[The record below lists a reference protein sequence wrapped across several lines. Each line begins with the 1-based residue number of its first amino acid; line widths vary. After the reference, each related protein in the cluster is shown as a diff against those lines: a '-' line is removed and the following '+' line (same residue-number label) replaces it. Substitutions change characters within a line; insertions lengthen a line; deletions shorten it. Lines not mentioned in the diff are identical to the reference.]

1 MSPLT
6 DLAAFE
12 ELAPRRSLL
21 GRTAKTWET

>member
-12 ELAPRRSLL
+12 EPAPRRSLRA
-21 GRTAKTWET
+21 RTAKTWET